1 VGLGHTVMVALL
13 LVWVLRV
20 VAGLGTNGW
29 LGKTVIVGLLLL
41 SVRVLAEGVVGL
53 GAYGWLGETE
63 IVGLLLPSVRVLE
76 EDAVVGLGTKGWLG
90 KTVMVALLLVLVQ
103 EVVLGLGTDGWLGR
117 TVMVGLLSDLVH
129 LVDCLG
135 TAVGIALEDG
145 VLEDTAPYVG
155 VAKAVLE
162 VNAGAFLEL
171 NDSDAGTS
179 TEADGAG
186 WSIPIEMLSSIGM
199 VVEKKVE

>member
-1 VGLGHTVMVALL
+1 MVALL

-29 LGKTVIVGLLLL
+29 LGKTVIVGLL

-53 GAYGWLGETE
+53 GAYGWLGKTV
-63 IVGLLLPSVRVLE
+63 IVGLLLPSVRVLAE
-76 EDAVVGLGTKGWLG
+76 EAVVGLGTKGWLG
-90 KTVMVALLLVLVQ
+90 KTVIVALLLVLVQ
-103 EVVLGLGTDGWLGR
+103 EVVLGLGTDGWLGK
-117 TVMVGLLSDLVH
+117 TVMVGLVSDLVD
-129 LVDCLG
+129 LVDCSG
-135 TAVGIALEDG
+135 TGVGIALEHG
-145 VLEDTAPYVG
+145 VLEDTTPYVG

-162 VNAGAFLEL
+162 VNAGASLEL
-171 NDSDAGTS
+171 NNSDAGMS

>member
-1 VGLGHTVMVALL
+1 MVALL

-53 GAYGWLGETE
+53 GAYGWLGET
-63 IVGLLLPSVRVLE
+63 
-76 EDAVVGLGTKGWLG
+76 
-90 KTVMVALLLVLVQ
+90 VMVALLLVLVQ
-103 EVVLGLGTDGWLGR
+103 EVVLGLGTDGWLGK
-117 TVMVGLLSDLVH
+117 TVTVGLLSDLVH

-135 TAVGIALEDG
+135 TAVGIALEHG
-145 VLEDTAPYVG
+145 VLEDTTPYVG

-171 NDSDAGTS
+171 NNSDAGMS